1 MIFINIY
8 YEDDSVKLIQG
19 ECLEI
24 MDKLIQQGVK
34 VDAIITDIPYG
45 TTKCKW
51 DNIIPFEDMW
61 NKISVIK
68 KDKSIPVVL
77 FGAEPFSS
85 TLRCSNIKQYKYDWI
100 WQKTRPS
107 LFQHA
112 NKRPMKDHE
121 DIMVFYEK
129 QPVYNQKLEVLEK
142 PNKRWRQNKMGTF
155 LEDGCSDKDSLQ
167 TKTGYNRQIITY
179 SLHNVGLLHP
189 TQKPLELM
197 EFLIYTY
204 TNEGDLILDFTCG
217 SGTTLIAAKNLHR
230 KCIGIELDEKYCK
243 ITKDRILLTA

>member
-77 FGAEPFSS
+77 FGAEPFSV
-85 TLRCSNIKQYKYDWI
+85 
-100 WQKTRPS
+100 
-107 LFQHA
+107 H
-112 NKRPMKDHE
+112 
-121 DIMVFYEK
+121 
-129 QPVYNQKLEVLEK
+129 
-142 PNKRWRQNKMGTF
+142 
-155 LEDGCSDKDSLQ
+155 
-167 TKTGYNRQIITY
+167 
-179 SLHNVGLLHP
+179 
-189 TQKPLELM
+189 
-197 EFLIYTY
+197 
-204 TNEGDLILDFTCG
+204 
-217 SGTTLIAAKNLHR
+217 
-230 KCIGIELDEKYCK
+230 
-243 ITKDRILLTA
+243 